1 MFPLRFPVRNEL
13 GLTYAATGMGNGV
26 RERFP
31 ILDQRAVTESPIPG
45 DYRIHSAPSTRFRRT
60 SHARAGKLEG
70 GKAFVLCVR
79 GGVDCFQCL
88 LRSGPAAATV
98 APQCR
103 IGCRLPQDHRLQGL
117 KPDEPLASI
126 SGRDVGVPSIV
137 FTKIGNRSLT
147 PFPVPSYRGYC
158 QCETDQ
164 RNGDGICVKAN
175 MKWDAYDKCGGLTD
189 PNKEIGKTI
198 CVPNNKRYG
207 REIICTR
214 EINWANLATFLGTGI
229 GTGATIGA
237 ALASPTG
244 PGAAVTGLVGGAVG
258 GVAVMIASFGCPVR
272 TCTMTDGAE
281 RDVLAVGIF
290 SGQDCYHKDPV
301 QNPVR

>member
-1 MFPLRFPVRNEL
+1 LL
-13 GLTYAATGMGNGV
+13 GVIINCT
-26 RERFP
+26 
-31 ILDQRAVTESPIPG
+31 
-45 DYRIHSAPSTRFRRT
+45 
-60 SHARAGKLEG
+60 
-70 GKAFVLCVR
+70 
-79 GGVDCFQCL
+79 
-88 LRSGPAAATV
+88 
-98 APQCR
+98 
-103 IGCRLPQDHRLQGL
+103 DH
-117 KPDEPLASI
+117 
-126 SGRDVGVPSIV
+126 
-137 FTKIGNRSLT
+137 KIGLLKTNRKTNIKDKTMKPKNKTNHCKTQNYFFRFVNLGVTVVFVTNSVFGAETLG
-147 PFPVPSYRGYC
+147 PCKVQIPVPSYGGYC

-175 MKWDAYDKCGGLTD
+175 MKWDAYNKCGGLTD

-214 EINWANLATFLGTGI
+214 ETNWANLATFLGTGI

-244 PGAAVTGLVGGAVG
+244 PFVAAGAAVGGAVG
-258 GVAVMIASFGCPVR
+258 GVAVMIGSFGCPVR

>member
-1 MFPLRFPVRNEL
+1 MCLGSFRSMFPLRFPVRNEL

-103 IGCRLPQDHRLQGL
+103 IGCRLPQDHRLQVKGS
-117 KPDEPLASI
+117 PI
-126 SGRDVGVPSIV
+126 SAP
-137 FTKIGNRSLT
+137 
-147 PFPVPSYRGYC
+147 C
-158 QCETDQ
+158 
-164 RNGDGICVKAN
+164 
-175 MKWDAYDKCGGLTD
+175 
-189 PNKEIGKTI
+189 
-198 CVPNNKRYG
+198 
-207 REIICTR
+207 REIKR
-214 EINWANLATFLGTGI
+214 HRPKSSLG
-229 GTGATIGA
+229 
-237 ALASPTG
+237 
-244 PGAAVTGLVGGAVG
+244 
-258 GVAVMIASFGCPVR
+258 C
-272 TCTMTDGAE
+272 C
-281 RDVLAVGIF
+281 
-290 SGQDCYHKDPV
+290 
-301 QNPVR
+301 

>member
-1 MFPLRFPVRNEL
+1 MCLGSFRSMFPLRFPVRNEL

-126 SGRDVGVPSIV
+126 SSRDVGVPSIV

-147 PFPVPSYRGYC
+147 PF
-158 QCETDQ
+158 
-164 RNGDGICVKAN
+164 
-175 MKWDAYDKCGGLTD
+175 
-189 PNKEIGKTI
+189 
-198 CVPNNKRYG
+198 
-207 REIICTR
+207 
-214 EINWANLATFLGTGI
+214 
-229 GTGATIGA
+229 
-237 ALASPTG
+237 PTG

>member
-1 MFPLRFPVRNEL
+1 M
-13 GLTYAATGMGNGV
+13 
-26 RERFP
+26 
-31 ILDQRAVTESPIPG
+31 TESPIPG

-147 PFPVPSYRGYC
+147 PFPCRPADLPTCRPADLPTCRPAYLIPAAAQTFPPPSIPRSWMSRQAFPLGHTSPPNAKQFSERLLQYYC
-158 QCETDQ
+158 W
-164 RNGDGICVKAN
+164 V
-175 MKWDAYDKCGGLTD
+175 
-189 PNKEIGKTI
+189 
-198 CVPNNKRYG
+198 
-207 REIICTR
+207 
-214 EINWANLATFLGTGI
+214 
-229 GTGATIGA
+229 
-237 ALASPTG
+237 
-244 PGAAVTGLVGGAVG
+244 
-258 GVAVMIASFGCPVR
+258 
-272 TCTMTDGAE
+272 
-281 RDVLAVGIF
+281 
-290 SGQDCYHKDPV
+290 
-301 QNPVR
+301 